1 MTGVIVTLEKVARS
15 PAGVPR
21 QRIWLEHRSRQ
32 EEDGHPRDVQLRI
45 AVVLVGS
52 KTGTLN
58 TAREGQRVRVTGFL
72 SRAGYKGDARDRLQ
86 MIAETLVLLD

>member
-1 MTGVIVTLEKVARS
+1 MVATIEKVART

-32 EEDGHPRDVQLRI
+32 EEDGHPRDVQVRI

-52 KTGTLN
+52 KTGMLN
-58 TAREGQRVRVTGFL
+58 TVSEGQRIKVTGFL
-72 SRAGYKGDARDRLQ
+72 SRGGYKGEARDRLQ
-86 MIAETLVLLD
+86 LIAETLVTLD

>member
-1 MTGVIVTLEKVARS
+1 MVATIEKVART

-45 AVVLVGS
+45 AVILVGS
-52 KTGTLN
+52 KTGMLN
-58 TAREGQRVRVTGFL
+58 TVNEGRRVKVTGFL
-72 SRAGYKGDARDRLQ
+72 SRAGYKGEARDRLQ